1 MGIKAIVCGG
11 RDWPTFSKEQIEFIY
26 DCIQKYDID
35 EIVSGGARGADSI
48 IETLCNI
55 VNFPFVK
62 LDADWE
68 RYGKRGGYV
77 RNSDMLDYI
86 GDDGIVIAF
95 PGGKGTANMTSIA
108 TENGNEVL
116 YVKQIQI

>member
-1 MGIKAIVCGG
+1 
-11 RDWPTFSKEQIEFIY
+11 
-26 DCIQKYDID
+26 
-35 EIVSGGARGADSI
+35 
-48 IETLCNI
+48 
-55 VNFPFVK
+55 
-62 LDADWE
+62 
-68 RYGKRGGYV
+68 
-77 RNSDMLDYI
+77 MLDYI